1 MQVAVA
7 VDPRRNSKV
16 VSEGDQQRTR
26 LRDPLSHLL
35 HYAQQSIRSQDIREE
50 SHQQERVPRLDPDG
64 SAVQIPDQR

>member
-16 VSEGDQQRTR
+16 VSEGDQPPTP

-35 HYAQQSIRSQDIREE
+35 RYAQQSIQSQDIREE
-50 SHQQERVPRLDPDG
+50 FHQQELVPRPDPDG